1 MTEQKQVYWVAV
13 TLAYGTKVHA
23 TNEEEAESIALSL
36 DFTKEMSLYGDVS
49 VDVQEMTHSEEGQ
62 HNENP

>member
-1 MTEQKQVYWVAV
+1 MTEQKQAYWVAV

-23 TNEEEAESIALSL
+23 TNEEEAESIALSV

-49 VDVQEMTHSEEGQ
+49 VDVQEMTHSKGGTDGTR
-62 HNENP
+62 